1 MITFA
6 LKLLHLAVVVAKNP
20 LVPLPAD
27 ELTKMT
33 IKVLKRDSKVN
44 SGILFTLVM
53 SNLFKKI
60 LHQSCLS
67 FSTKYVQKMYST
79 AAACKLQKSPEK
91 FIFTLHC
98 QIFRLIF
105 CKNQRGGKKVW
116 HVIFKKPKDFFQRRK
131 KQKRYLHNRAFLFFV
146 CTFDKKSFINTSDS
160 DSYREKKIILK
171 DTRFSFLKKIEH
183 QPGIALLKSIR
194 IRKSQLQNV

>member
-1 MITFA
+1 
-6 LKLLHLAVVVAKNP
+6 
-20 LVPLPAD
+20 
-27 ELTKMT
+27 
-33 IKVLKRDSKVN
+33 
-44 SGILFTLVM
+44 M

-60 LHQSCLS
+60 LHQCCLS

-105 CKNQRGGKKVW
+105 CKNQRGGKKSLARN
-116 HVIFKKPKDFFQRRK
+116 FQKTKRFFQRRK

-160 DSYREKKIILK
+160 DSYREKKNNTKKYKIF
-171 DTRFSFLKKIEH
+171 FSEKKIEH

-194 IRKSQLQNV
+194 IRISQLQNKKSIQKKTRVVFVQKNI